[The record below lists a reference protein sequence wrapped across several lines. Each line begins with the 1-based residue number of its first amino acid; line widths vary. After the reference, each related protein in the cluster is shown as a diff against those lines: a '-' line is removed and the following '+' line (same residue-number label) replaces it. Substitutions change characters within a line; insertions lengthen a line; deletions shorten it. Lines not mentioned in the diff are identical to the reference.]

1 MLIID
6 GEGNIERLDQIYD
19 GAWKITQPGRILPLN
34 QRFSRLLAVPQSITD
49 RLADENEMRRALE
62 ERELV
67 IFYQPQFSAQSGDV
81 VGAEALLRWQHPTRG
96 LISPDSFIPI
106 AEETGFIVP
115 LGEWVM
121 RTACAQA
128 KSWQNAKLPPVRVA
142 VNVSPRQFRERYLA
156 PMIQQALLSSRLAP
170 EWLEIEI
177 TEGTAMEDIAV
188 STAVLAD
195 LSKMGARI
203 SLDDFGTGYSSL
215 GYLKAFSLHTLK
227 IDRSFVEGVT
237 SEPDDAAIAEAI
249 LAMARALDLEVVA
262 EGVET
267 DEQLKFFRDRG
278 CHRIQGFRLGKP
290 MPADDFG
297 RLLQNAQSLGNGR
310 NGKVTA
316 LSVNGGI

>member
-6 GEGNIERLDQIYD
+6 GEGNIEPLDQIYA
-19 GAWKITQPGRILPLN
+19 GTWKISQPGRILSLN
-34 QRFSRLLAVPQSITD
+34 QRFSRLLEVPQSITD

-62 ERELV
+62 EKELV
-67 IFYQPQFSAQSGDV
+67 LFYQPQFSAQSGEI

-121 RTACAQA
+121 QTACAQT
-128 KSWQNAKLPPVRVA
+128 KTWQNAKLPPITVA

-156 PMIQQALLSSRLAP
+156 PMIEQALVDSRLSP

-177 TEGTAMEDIAV
+177 TEGTAMEDVAV
-188 STAVLAD
+188 SAAVLAD

-203 SLDDFGTGYSSL
+203 SIDDFGTGYSSL
-215 GYLKAFSLHTLK
+215 GYLKVFSLHTLK
-227 IDRSFVEGVT
+227 IDRSFVDGVT
-237 SEPDDAAIAEAI
+237 TEPNDAAIAEAI
-249 LAMARALDLEVVA
+249 LAMAKALNLEVVA

-267 DEQLKFFRDRG
+267 DEQLRFFRDRG

-297 RLLQNAQSLGNGR
+297 RLLQDAKSLGDSR
-310 NGKVTA
+310 NGKVTT

>member
-6 GEGNIERLDQIYD
+6 REGNIEPLDQIYS
-19 GAWKITQPGRILPLN
+19 GTWKIKQPQRILPLH
-34 QRFSRLLAVPQSITD
+34 QRFSRFLEVPQAITN
-49 RLADENEMRRALE
+49 RLADEAGIRRALE
-62 ERELV
+62 EKELV
-67 IFYQPQFSAQSGDV
+67 IFYQPQFSAQTGQI

-96 LISPDSFIPI
+96 LIPADSFVPL

-121 RTACAQA
+121 KAACTQT
-128 KSWQNAKLPPVRVA
+128 KTWQNAKLPPVRVA
-142 VNVSPRQFRERYLA
+142 INVSSRQFRDGYLA
-156 PMIQQALLSSRLAP
+156 PMVEQALVDSRLSP

-203 SLDDFGTGYSSL
+203 SIDDFGTGYSSL

-227 IDRSFVEGVT
+227 IDRSFVDGVT
-237 SEPDDAAIAEAI
+237 STPNDAAIAEAI
-249 LAMARALDLEVVA
+249 LAIARALDLEVVA

-278 CHRIQGFRLGKP
+278 CDRIQGFRLGKP
-290 MPADDFG
+290 VSADEFG
-297 RLLQNAQSLGNGR
+297 GLLKNAQGINTGGRGRASTLSINGR
-310 NGKVTA
+310 N
-316 LSVNGGI
+316 